1 MTENWIDCDDIPL
14 RHLLD
19 SCSSCV
25 PLFADFQKSTYPYIL
40 RVHIYTGMYVP
51 SIIEWIAENYSRA
64 RQELGGEREKQM
76 VGRQSNG
83 TGAK

>member
-1 MTENWIDCDDIPL
+1 
-14 RHLLD
+14 
-19 SCSSCV
+19 
-25 PLFADFQKSTYPYIL
+25 
-40 RVHIYTGMYVP
+40 MYVP